1 MIFPRKYI
9 GFTSPLLLGTCAA
22 LAAAGQALGIESEP
36 TGPKWGMI
44 LMGIF
49 GGLAIFL
56 FGMDQ
61 MTDGLKAVMGDGMST
76 LLSRLT
82 KNRFM
87 ATITGAITTAVIQSS
102 SVTTVI
108 VIGFISV
115 GLMTLQ
121 QVIGVILGA
130 NIGSTIT
137 AQIIAFN
144 ITQYALLPIAVG
156 FGMQFVSKTEKI
168 RFYGGIVMG
177 IGLVFFGM
185 GVMSNATHPLRTY
198 QPFIDVMKEM
208 SNPLLGITAGLIF
221 TGLVQSSAATIGI
234 VIVLASQGAITL
246 NAGIAIVLGANVGTC
261 VTAILAA
268 IGKPAPAKQAAAA
281 HILFNIVG
289 VLIWLPFIG
298 YLASLAEAISPV
310 SANLS
315 GAARLAADTPRQ
327 IANAHTLFNIANTV
341 LFIGVTGA
349 FAGLIKRLIPEKP
362 EVLPEYA
369 RPKFLNDA
377 FLETP
382 SLALENI
389 RLEAVRMGGY
399 VEEFIEMA
407 RPAVLNGS
415 KEDLDKVVSREK
427 ELVMLH
433 DAILDYARRLYST
446 ELTSTE
452 TRRLEALGTVI
463 VNLEHVAETIAVN
476 MVSIGRERLERR
488 FTFSDE
494 TIKQFRPY
502 SNKVQEAYHLAL
514 EALNLKDAELANR
527 VVEMKP
533 EVQKLADETVEHLSR
548 RLVSDDPNRA
558 VLYRV
563 ESQFVELFQRI
574 YYFARMVAIEIVQ
587 ESEKMSEKRNP
598 NLQRIRQF

>member
-1 MIFPRKYI
+1 MILQRKYI
-9 GFTSPLLLGTCAA
+9 GSGSILLMVIAAA
-22 LAAAGQALGIESEP
+22 LVAAGRALGIESDV
-36 TGPKWGMI
+36 TTPKWGMI

-61 MTDGLKAVMGDGMST
+61 MTDGLKAVMGEGMST
-76 LLSRLT
+76 LLAKLT

-87 ATITGAITTAVIQSS
+87 ATITGAITTAIIQSS

-121 QVIGVILGA
+121 QAIGVILGA

-144 ITQYALLPIAVG
+144 ITQYALIPIAVG

-168 RFYGGIVMG
+168 RLYGGIVMG

-185 GVMSNATHPLRTY
+185 GVMSDSTHPLRTY

-246 NAGIAIVLGANVGTC
+246 DAGIAIVLGANVGTC

-281 HILFNIVG
+281 HIMFNIIG
-289 VLIWLPFIG
+289 VIIWLPFIG
-298 YLASLAEAISPV
+298 YLASLSEAISPV
-310 SANLS
+310 SANLT
-315 GAARLAADTPRQ
+315 GAERLAADTPRQ
-327 IANAHTLFNIANTV
+327 IANAHTLFNVANTII
-341 LFIGVTGA
+341 FIGFIGS
-349 FAGLIKRLIPEKP
+349 FARLIQRFIPEKP
-362 EVLPEYA
+362 AVLPEYA
-369 RPKFLNDA
+369 RPKYLNDA

-382 SLALENI
+382 SLALDNI
-389 RLEAVRMGGY
+389 RLEAVRLGEY
-399 VEEFIEMA
+399 VEELIEMA
-407 RPAVLNGS
+407 RPAVLSGG
-415 KEDLDKVVSREK
+415 KEDLDKIVSRAN
-427 ELVMLH
+427 ELRMLH
-433 DAILDYARRLYST
+433 DAMTDYARKLYST
-446 ELTSTE
+446 KMNSAEK
-452 TRRLEALGTVI
+452 RRLEALITVI
-463 VNLEHVAETIAVN
+463 VNLEHVGETVAVN
-476 MVSIGRERLERR
+476 MVSIGRERLEKR
-488 FTFSDE
+488 FSVSEE
-494 TIKQFRPY
+494 TITRFQPY
-502 SNKVQEAYHLAL
+502 SSKVREAFHLAL
-514 EALNLKDAELANR
+514 KALDLNDAELAKR

-533 EVQKLADETVEHLSR
+533 DVESLADGIVEHLTL
-548 RLVSDDPNRA
+548 RLVSGDPDRA

-563 ESQFVELFQRI
+563 ESQFVEIIQRI
-574 YYFARMVAIEIVQ
+574 YYFARMIAIEIVQ
-587 ESEKMSEKRNP
+587 ELEKMSEERNQT
-598 NLQRIRQF
+598 L

>member
-1 MIFPRKYI
+1 MA
-9 GFTSPLLLGTCAA
+9 AA
-22 LAAAGQALGIESEP
+22 LAAAGSALGIESEA
-36 TGPKWGMI
+36 TEPKWGMI
-44 LMGIF
+44 LMGVF

-61 MTDGLKAVMGDGMST
+61 MTDGLKAVMGEGMST
-76 LLSRLT
+76 LLAKLT

-121 QVIGVILGA
+121 QVIGVILGS

-144 ITQYALLPIAVG
+144 VTQYALLPIAVG
-156 FGMQFVSKTEKI
+156 FGMQFVSKTEKSRI
-168 RFYGGIVMG
+168 YGGIIMG

-185 GVMSNATHPLRTY
+185 GVMSDATHPLRSY

-208 SNPLLGITAGLIF
+208 SNPLLGISAGLIF
-221 TGLVQSSAATIGI
+221 TGIVQSSAATIGI

-246 NAGIAIVLGANVGTC
+246 DAGIAIVLGANVGTC
-261 VTAILAA
+261 VTAVLAA

-289 VLIWLPFIG
+289 VIIWLPLIG
-298 YLASLAEAISPV
+298 YLASLAQAISPE
-310 SANLS
+310 SANLT
-315 GAARLAADTPRQ
+315 GTARLAADTPRQ
-327 IANAHTLFNIANTV
+327 IANAHTLFNVANTV
-341 LFIGVTGA
+341 IFIGFIGP
-349 FAGLIKRLIPEKP
+349 FARLVQRIIPEKP

-369 RPKFLNDA
+369 RPKYLNDA

-389 RLEAVRMGGY
+389 RLEAVRFGQY
-399 VEEFIEMA
+399 VEVLIEMA
-407 RPAVLNGS
+407 GPAVLTGS
-415 KEDLDKVVSREK
+415 KEDLDKIVTRAN
-427 ELVMLH
+427 ELRRLH
-433 DAILDYARRLYST
+433 DAITDYARRLYSS
-446 ELTSTE
+446 ELTSAE
-452 TRRLEALGTVI
+452 SRRLEALITVI
-463 VNLEHVAETIAVN
+463 VNLEHVGETIGVN
-476 MVSIGRERLERR
+476 IVSTGRERLERR
-488 FTFSDE
+488 FAYSEE
-494 TIKQFRPY
+494 TVKRFQPY
-502 SNKVQEAYHLAL
+502 SSKVREAFHMAV
-514 EALNLKDAELANR
+514 EALDLKDARLAER

-533 EVQKLADETVEHLSR
+533 DIKNLADGIVEHLSR
-548 RLVSDDPNRA
+548 RLASDDPDRA

-563 ESQFVELFQRI
+563 ESQFVELIQRI
-574 YYFARMVAIEIVQ
+574 YYFAVMIAGEIIE
-587 ESEKMSEKRNP
+587 ESEKVYGETGRSLSQVD
-598 NLQRIRQF
+598 NL

>member
-1 MIFPRKYI
+1 MTLQRKYI
-9 GFTSPLLLGTCAA
+9 GSGSILLLV
-22 LAAAGQALGIESEP
+22 LAAALVAAGRAMGIESDAAE
-36 TGPKWGMI
+36 PKWGMI
-44 LMGIF
+44 LMGLF

-61 MTDGLKAVMGDGMST
+61 MTDGLKAVMGEGMST
-76 LLSRLT
+76 LLAKLT

-87 ATITGAITTAVIQSS
+87 ATITGAITTAIIQSS

-144 ITQYALLPIAVG
+144 VTQYALLPIAVG
-156 FGMQFVSKTEKI
+156 FGMQFISKTEKI
-168 RFYGGIVMG
+168 RLYGGIVMG

-185 GVMSNATHPLRTY
+185 GVMSDSAHPLRTY

-208 SNPLLGITAGLIF
+208 SNPLLGISAGLIF

-246 NAGIAIVLGANVGTC
+246 DAGIAIVLGANVGTC

-281 HILFNIVG
+281 HITFNIIG
-289 VLIWLPFIG
+289 VIIWLPLIG
-298 YLASLAEAISPV
+298 YLASLAQAISPV
-310 SANLS
+310 STNLS
-315 GAARLAADTPRQ
+315 GTAQLAADTPRQ
-327 IANAHTLFNIANTV
+327 IANAHTLFNVANTV
-341 LFIGVTGA
+341 IFIGFIGS
-349 FAGLIKRLIPEKP
+349 FARLIQRIIPEKP

-369 RPKFLNDA
+369 TPKYLNDA

-382 SLALENI
+382 SLALDNI
-389 RLEAVRMGGY
+389 RLEAVRLGGY
-399 VEEFIEMA
+399 IEELIDSA
-407 RPAVLNGS
+407 RPAVLSGG
-415 KEDLDKVVSREK
+415 KEDLDKIVSREK
-427 ELVMLH
+427 ELRILH
-433 DAILDYARRLYST
+433 DAILDYARRLYSA
-446 ELTSTE
+446 ELTDAE

-463 VNLEHVAETIAVN
+463 VNLEHVGETIGVN
-476 MVSIGRERLERR
+476 MVSLGRERLERR
-488 FTFSDE
+488 FTYSEE
-494 TIKQFRPY
+494 TIKRFQPY
-502 SNKVQEAYHLAL
+502 SSKVREAFHLAIK
-514 EALNLKDAELANR
+514 ALDLKDAGLAKR

-533 EVQKLADETVEHLSR
+533 EVEGLADEVVEHLSR
-548 RLVSDDPNRA
+548 RLVSGDPDRA

-563 ESQFVELFQRI
+563 ESQFVELIQRT
-574 YYFARMVAIEIVQ
+574 YYFAGMIANEIIQ
-587 ESEKMSEKRNP
+587 ESEKVHVEMNQYQKAS
-598 NLQRIRQF
+598 

>member
-1 MIFPRKYI
+1 MILQRI
-9 GFTSPLLLGTCAA
+9 FTRPGSIPFLVIAAA
-22 LAAAGQALGIESEP
+22 LVSAGRALGIESDV
-36 TGPKWGMI
+36 TVPKWGMI
-44 LMGIF
+44 LIGLF

-87 ATITGAITTAVIQSS
+87 ATVTGAITTAIIQSS

-115 GLMTLQ
+115 GLMTLE

-137 AQIIAFN
+137 AQMIAFN
-144 ITQYALLPIAVG
+144 ITQYALLPVAIG
-156 FGMQFVSKTEKI
+156 YGMRFVSKSEKTRI
-168 RFYGGIVMG
+168 YGGILMG

-185 GVMSNATHPLRTY
+185 GVMSDATHPLRTY

-208 SNPLLGITAGLIF
+208 SNPLLGISAGLIF

-246 NAGIAIVLGANVGTC
+246 DAGIAIVLGANVGTC
-261 VTAILAA
+261 VTAVLAA

-281 HILFNIVG
+281 HILFNIIG

-298 YLASLAEAISPV
+298 YLAMLAEAVSPV

-315 GAARLAADTPRQ
+315 GTELLAADTPRQ
-327 IANAHTLFNIANTV
+327 IANAHTLFNVANT
-341 LFIGVTGA
+341 LIFIGIIGP
-349 FAGLIKRLIPEKP
+349 FASLIKRLIPERP

-369 RPKFLNDA
+369 QPKYLDEA
-377 FLETP
+377 LLQTP
-382 SLALENI
+382 ALAIERI
-389 RLEAVRMGGY
+389 RLEAVRLGGY
-399 VEEFIEMA
+399 VEELIEAA
-407 RPAVLNGS
+407 RPAVLSGGG
-415 KEDLDKVVSREK
+415 EDLDKIVSREK
-427 ELVMLH
+427 ELRMLH
-433 DAILDYARRLYST
+433 DAIMDYARRLYST
-446 ELTSTE
+446 EMKSSE
-452 TRRLEALGTVI
+452 TRRLEALITVT
-463 VNLEHVAETIAVN
+463 VNLEHVGETIAVN
-476 MVSIGRERLERR
+476 MVSIGRERLEQR
-488 FTFSDE
+488 FTFSEE
-494 TIKQFRPY
+494 TISRFQPY
-502 SNKVQEAYHLAL
+502 SSKVREAFHTAIEAL
-514 EALNLKDAELANR
+514 ELKDARLAVR

-533 EVQKLADETVEHLSR
+533 DVERLADEIVEHLSR

-563 ESQFVELFQRI
+563 ESQFVELIQRI
-574 YYFARMVAIEIVQ
+574 YYFAGMIANEIAQ
-587 ESEKMSEKRNP
+587 EAGYGKASVTPVLS
-598 NLQRIRQF
+598 I

>member
-1 MIFPRKYI
+1 MKMIPVRKYI
-9 GFTSPLLLGTCAA
+9 GSGSILLLVIAAA
-22 LAAAGQALGIESEP
+22 LVAAGRALGIESDVSA
-36 TGPKWGMI
+36 PKWGMI
-44 LMGIF
+44 LMGLF

-61 MTDGLKAVMGDGMST
+61 MTDGLKAVMGEGMST
-76 LLSRLT
+76 LLAKLT
-82 KNRFM
+82 KNRFT

-144 ITQYALLPIAVG
+144 VTQYALLPIAVG

-168 RFYGGIVMG
+168 RLYGGIIMG
-177 IGLVFFGM
+177 IGLVFYGM
-185 GVMSNATHPLRTY
+185 GVMSDSTHPLRTY

-208 SNPLLGITAGLIF
+208 SNPLLGISAGLIF

-246 NAGIAIVLGANVGTC
+246 DAGIAIVLGANVGTC

-281 HILFNIVG
+281 HILFNVIG
-289 VLIWLPFIG
+289 VIIWLPLIG
-298 YLASLAEAISPV
+298 YLASLSEAISPV
-310 SANLS
+310 SANLT
-315 GAARLAADTPRQ
+315 GTARLAADTPRQ

-341 LFIGVTGA
+341 IFIGFIGT
-349 FAGLIKRLIPEKP
+349 FARLIQRLIPEKP

-369 RPKFLNDA
+369 TPKYLNDA

-382 SLALENI
+382 ALALDNI
-389 RLEAVRMGGY
+389 RLEAVRLGGY
-399 VEEFIEMA
+399 VEELIEMA
-407 RPAVLNGS
+407 RPAVLSGG
-415 KEDLDKVVSREK
+415 KEDLDKIVSRAN
-427 ELVMLH
+427 ELRMLH
-433 DAILDYARRLYST
+433 DAMTDYARKLYST
-446 ELTSTE
+446 EMKSE
-452 TRRLEALGTVI
+452 EKRRLEALITVI
-463 VNLEHVAETIAVN
+463 VNLEHVGETVAVN
-476 MVSIGRERLERR
+476 MVSIGRERLEKR
-488 FTFSDE
+488 FKVSEE
-494 TIKQFRPY
+494 TLTRFQPY
-502 SNKVQEAYHLAL
+502 SAKVREAFHLAIK
-514 EALNLKDAELANR
+514 ALDLKDAVIAKR
-527 VVEMKP
+527 IAEMKP
-533 EVQKLADETVEHLSR
+533 EIESLADGIVEHLSL
-548 RLVSDDPNRA
+548 RLVSGDPDRA

-563 ESQFVELFQRI
+563 ESQFVEIIQRI
-574 YYFARMVAIEIVQ
+574 YYFAGMIANEIIQ
-587 ESEKMSEKRNP
+587 ESGKARGERNP
-598 NLQRIRQF
+598 SLSPA

>member
-1 MIFPRKYI
+1 MIPVRKYI
-9 GFTSPLLLGTCAA
+9 GPRSILLLIMTAA
-22 LAAAGQALGIESEP
+22 LVVAGRALGIESDI
-36 TGPKWGMI
+36 TAPKWGMI
-44 LMGIF
+44 LMGLF

-61 MTDGLKAVMGDGMST
+61 MTDGLKAVMGEGMSK
-76 LLSRLT
+76 LLARLT

-87 ATITGAITTAVIQSS
+87 ATITGAITTAIIQSS

-144 ITQYALLPIAVG
+144 VTQYALLPIAVG

-168 RFYGGIVMG
+168 RLYGGILMG

-185 GVMSNATHPLRTY
+185 GVMSDAAHPLRSY

-208 SNPLLGITAGLIF
+208 GNPLLGISAGLIF
-221 TGLVQSSAATIGI
+221 TGIVQSSAATIGI

-246 NAGIAIVLGANVGTC
+246 DAGIAIVLGANVGTC

-289 VLIWLPFIG
+289 VIIWLPFIG
-298 YLASLAEAISPV
+298 YLGSLSEAISPV
-310 SANLS
+310 SADLT
-315 GAARLAADTPRQ
+315 GTAQLAADTPRQ
-327 IANAHTLFNIANTV
+327 IANAHTLFNVANTV
-341 LFIGVTGA
+341 IFIGFIGT
-349 FAGLIKRLIPEKP
+349 FASLIQRIIPEKP
-362 EVLPEYA
+362 EALPEYA
-369 RPKFLNDA
+369 TPKYLNDA

-389 RLEAVRMGGY
+389 RLEAVRLGGY
-399 VEEFIEMA
+399 IEELIESA
-407 RPAVLNGS
+407 RPAVLSGG
-415 KEDLDKVVSREK
+415 KEDLDKIVSREK
-427 ELVMLH
+427 ELRILH
-433 DAILDYARRLYST
+433 DAILDYARRLYSA
-446 ELTSTE
+446 ELTDAE

-463 VNLEHVAETIAVN
+463 VNLEHVGETLGVN
-476 MVSIGRERLERR
+476 MVSLGRERLERR
-488 FTFSDE
+488 FSYSEE
-494 TIKQFRPY
+494 TIRRFQPY
-502 SNKVQEAYHLAL
+502 SAKVREAFHLAVKAL
-514 EALNLKDAELANR
+514 ETKDAGLAKS
-527 VVEMKP
+527 VIEMKP
-533 EVQKLADETVEHLSR
+533 EIESLAEGIVEHLGR
-548 RLVSDDPNRA
+548 RLVSGDPDRA

-563 ESQFVELFQRI
+563 ESQLVELIQRI
-574 YYFARMVAIEIVQ
+574 YYFAGMIAGEIIQ
-587 ESEKMSEKRNP
+587 ESEKMYGERSPSPARA
-598 NLQRIRQF
+598 

>member
-1 MIFPRKYI
+1 MIISKKLFRSA
-9 GFTSPLLLGTCAA
+9 SPLLLGMCLA
-22 LAAAGQALGIESEP
+22 LAAAGSALGIESDDSA
-36 TGPKWGMI
+36 PKWGMI
-44 LMGIF
+44 LIGLF

-76 LLSRLT
+76 LLAKLT

-87 ATITGAITTAVIQSS
+87 ATVTGAITTAIIQSS

-115 GLMTLQ
+115 GLMTLE

-137 AQIIAFN
+137 AQMIAFN
-144 ITQYALLPIAVG
+144 VTQYALLPVAVG
-156 FGMQFVSKTEKI
+156 YGMRFVSKSEQT
-168 RFYGGIVMG
+168 RLYGGILMG

-185 GVMSNATHPLRTY
+185 GVMSYATHPLRTY

-246 NAGIAIVLGANVGTC
+246 DAGIAIVLGANVGTC

-281 HILFNIVG
+281 HILFNVIG

-298 YLASLAEAISPV
+298 YLALLTEAISPASV
-310 SANLS
+310 NLS
-315 GAARLAADTPRQ
+315 GVERLAADTPRQ
-327 IANAHTLFNIANTV
+327 IANAHTLFNVANT
-341 LFIGVTGA
+341 LIFIGIIGP
-349 FAGLIKRLIPEKP
+349 FASLIKRLIPERP

-369 RPKFLNDA
+369 QPKYLDEA
-377 FLETP
+377 LLQTP
-382 SLALENI
+382 ALAIDRI
-389 RLEAVRMGGY
+389 RLEAVRLGGY
-399 VEEFIEMA
+399 VEELIEAA
-407 RPAVLNGS
+407 RPAVLSGG
-415 KEDLDKVVSREK
+415 KEDLDKIVSREK
-427 ELVMLH
+427 ELRMLH
-433 DAILDYARRLYST
+433 DAIMDYARRLYST
-446 ELTSTE
+446 EMKSAE
-452 TRRLEALGTVI
+452 TRRLEALITVI
-463 VNLEHVAETIAVN
+463 VNLEHVGETVAVN

-488 FTFSDE
+488 FRYSEE
-494 TIKQFRPY
+494 TIKRFQPY
-502 SNKVQEAYHLAL
+502 SNKVREAYHLAIK
-514 EALNLKDAELANR
+514 ALDLKDAELANR

-533 EVQKLADETVEHLSR
+533 DVDRLADEIVEHLSR
-548 RLVSDDPNRA
+548 RLVSDDPDRA

-563 ESQFVELFQRI
+563 ESQFVELIQRI
-574 YYFARMVAIEIVQ
+574 YYFAGMIANEILQ
-587 ESEKMSEKRNP
+587 ESGKVHVEMNQYQKAS
-598 NLQRIRQF
+598 